1 MLEVNEEGIR
11 PYIKFKNHNRFV
23 RVPFLIYDDFE

>member
-1 MLEVNEEGIR
+1 MPEVNDEGIR